1 MSVQLNLQQICSLA
15 TQFVQGRT
23 DLTLSEVSL
32 YANIALGQVAAQ
44 DQYRSLDATY
54 NFSILSGTTSVALP
68 SDFFAAQSLSV
79 SSGTVNYWNTVLL
92 PTSPEIITSYG
103 TYRAPPKSYAI
114 YGSALLIGPMSD
126 STYSGSMRYT
136 TKIPTLV
143 NSSDTPG
150 LEDRYHYAVA
160 LKTAEIVSASRNDAE
175 QESLNHQRYLDYMG
189 SIYNDR
195 ALRQRDKT
203 TGISVPRWQRR

>member
-1 MSVQLNLQQICSLA
+1 MSIQMSLSQIASIA
-15 TQFVQGRT
+15 TQFNQGRT

-44 DQYRSLDATY
+44 DQYRSLESTY
-54 NFSILSGTTSVALP
+54 NFSIVSGTTSVALP
-68 SDFFAAQSLSV
+68 SDFFAAKSLSV
-79 SSGTVNYWNTVLL
+79 SSGTLNYWNSALL

-103 TYRAPPKSYAI
+103 TYHAPPRSYAV
-114 YGSALLIGPMSD
+114 YGSALLIGPTSD
-126 STYSGSMRYT
+126 SSYSGSMRYT

-143 NSSDTPG
+143 NSGDTPG

-160 LKTAEIVSASRNDAE
+160 LKTAEIVSASRNDSE
-175 QESLNHQRYLDYMG
+175 QESLNHVRYLDYMS

-195 ALRQRDKT
+195 ALRQRDKI
-203 TGISVPRWQRR
+203 TGISLPRWRGR

>member
-1 MSVQLNLQQICSLA
+1 MSIQMSLANIASIA
-15 TQFVQGRT
+15 TQFNQGRT

-44 DQYRSLDATY
+44 DQYRSLESTY
-54 NFSILSGTTSVALP
+54 NFSIVSGTSSVALP

-79 SSGTVNYWNTVLL
+79 SSGTLNYWNTTLL
-92 PTSPEIITSYG
+92 PTSAEIITSYG
-103 TYRAPPKSYAI
+103 TYKAPPRSYAI
-114 YGSALLIGPMSD
+114 YGSTLLIGPTSD
-126 STYSGSMRYT
+126 STYSGAMRYT

-143 NSSDTPG
+143 NSGDTPS

-160 LKTAEIVSASRNDAE
+160 LKTAEIVSASRNDSE
-175 QESLNHQRYLDYMG
+175 QEALNHARYLDYMG

-203 TGISVPRWQRR
+203 TGVSVPRWRGR